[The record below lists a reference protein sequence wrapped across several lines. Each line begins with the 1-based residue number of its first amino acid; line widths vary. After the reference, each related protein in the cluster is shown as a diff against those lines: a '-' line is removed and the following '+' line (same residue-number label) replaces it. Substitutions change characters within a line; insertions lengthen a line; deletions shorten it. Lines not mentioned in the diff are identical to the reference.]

1 MCAIRRK
8 SIFFRT
14 RHVLISTNV
23 SIKNPMPNTGK
34 NYISQL
40 IAQIAIFVNNLG
52 GHSRNSD
59 NLQIVNE
66 TANAM
71 LQQYQLSRF

>member
-1 MCAIRRK
+1 
-8 SIFFRT
+8 
-14 RHVLISTNV
+14 
-23 SIKNPMPNTGK
+23 MPNTGK